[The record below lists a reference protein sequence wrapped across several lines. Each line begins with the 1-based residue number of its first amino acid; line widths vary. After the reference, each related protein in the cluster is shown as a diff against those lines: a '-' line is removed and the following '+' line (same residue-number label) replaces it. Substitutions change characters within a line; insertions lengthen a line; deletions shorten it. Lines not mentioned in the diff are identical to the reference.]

1 VVPHAIA
8 RRVLTALVAAALGC
22 RSPAHR
28 TILFTNVHVIDGTGT
43 PARAA
48 SLRIAGDT
56 IAALGDLTRE
66 RSDSVVDGGGL
77 TLAPG
82 FIDTHSHAD
91 RGLGAHPDALAAV
104 SQGITTVVGGQDG
117 GSPYPLAPFLDSLER
132 HPAALNLAMYVGHAT
147 LREQVLGPDYRRAAT
162 AAELDSMQWLLRREL
177 GAGALG
183 LSTGLEYEEAHSA
196 APSEVL
202 ALARVAADSGGG
214 YISHLRSEDRGF
226 WPAIEELLTIG
237 RSNRM
242 PVQLSHAKLAMRRL
256 WGQADSLLRRLD
268 AARAEGVDVTLDVY
282 PYLYW
287 QSTLRVLFPEGNY
300 RDLREARFVLDQVA
314 PAEGLRLSRFDADP
328 GYVGK
333 TVAEVAALRKRDPAA
348 TLIALIR
355 ESEGKA
361 ESVIGTS
368 MVEPDLVRLL
378 AWPFANICTDGE
390 LAGRHP
396 RGYGSFPRVL
406 GRYVREQ
413 RVVPLSEM
421 IRKMTS
427 LAAHNTR
434 LTRRGE
440 LRPGWYADLVLFD
453 PATVRDQATLAE
465 PRALSTGIVGTWV
478 NGVQVY
484 RDGAST
490 VARPGRVLRRT
501 PAPTQASAALPHGR
515 TAAPVAAA
523 LPHRRTAAP

>member
-1 VVPHAIA
+1 
-8 RRVLTALVAAALGC
+8 LLGTAALLAAAAC
-22 RSPAHR
+22 ARPAPR
-28 TILFTNVHVIDGTGT
+28 TLLISNVQLLDGTGA
-43 PARAA
+43 PARAG

-56 IAALGDLTRE
+56 IAALGALSRE
-66 RSDSVVDGGGL
+66 RSDSVLDGGGL

-91 RGLGAHPDALAAV
+91 RGLDEHPDALAAV
-104 SQGITTVVGGQDG
+104 SQGITTVIGGQDG

-132 HPAALNLAMYVGHAT
+132 HPAALNLAMYAGHAT
-147 LREQVLGPDYRRAAT
+147 LREQVLGAGFRRAAT
-162 AAELDSMQWLLRREL
+162 PREVDSMAQLLRREL

-214 YISHLRSEDRGF
+214 YISHIRSEDRGF
-226 WPAIEELLTIG
+226 WPAIEELLSIG
-237 RSNRM
+237 RTNHMR
-242 PVQLSHAKLAMRRL
+242 VQLSHAKLAMRRL
-256 WGQADSLLRRLD
+256 WGQADSLIRRLD
-268 AARAEGVDVTLDVY
+268 AARAEGIDVTLDVY

-314 PAEGLRLSRFDADP
+314 PADGLLLGRFDADP
-328 GYVGK
+328 SYVGK
-333 TVAEVAALRKRDPAA
+333 TVAQVAALRKTDPAA
-348 TLIALIR
+348 TLVALIR

-368 MVEPDLVRLL
+368 MIEPDLVRLL
-378 AWPFANICTDGE
+378 AWPFANLCTDGE

-413 RVVPLSEM
+413 QVVPLPEM
-421 IRKMTS
+421 VRKMTS

-453 PATVRDQATLAE
+453 PATVLDRATPAE
-465 PRALSTGIVGTWV
+465 PRALSVGIAGTWV
-478 NGVQVY
+478 NGVRVFSN
-484 RDGAST
+484 GVGT
-490 VARPGRVLRRT
+490 GARPGQVIRR
-501 PAPTQASAALPHGR
+501 PARLIS
-515 TAAPVAAA
+515 AA
-523 LPHRRTAAP
+523 LPHRRTAAL

>member
-1 VVPHAIA
+1 MDQTVKL
-8 RRVLTALVAAALGC
+8 RTLAALALLVVATACG
-22 RSPAHR
+22 RPSNR
-28 TILFTNVHVIDGTGT
+28 TLLLTNLQLLDGTGT

-48 SLRIAGDT
+48 SVRIAGDT
-56 IAALGDLTRE
+56 IAAVGSLTRE
-66 RSDSVVDGGGL
+66 LSDSVVDGGGL

-117 GSPYPLAPFLDSLER
+117 GSPYPLGAFLDSLER
-132 HPAALNLAMYVGHAT
+132 HPAAVNLAMYVGHAT
-147 LREQVLGPDYRRAAT
+147 IRTQLLGDDYRRAASPR
-162 AAELDSMQWLLRREL
+162 ELDSMKVLLRREL

-183 LSTGLEYEEAHSA
+183 LSSGLEYEEAHSA

-202 ALARVAADSGGG
+202 ALAQVAADSGGR
-214 YISHLRSEDRGF
+214 YISHVRSEDRGF
-226 WPAIEELLTIG
+226 WPAVEELLTIG
-237 RSNRM
+237 RTTGM

-256 WGQADSLLRRLD
+256 WGQADSLIRRLD
-268 AARAEGVDVTLDVY
+268 AARAQGINVTLDVY

-314 PAEGLRLSRFDADP
+314 PADGLLLGRFDPDP
-328 GYVGK
+328 SYVGK
-333 TVAEVAALRKRDPAA
+333 TVAQIAQLRHADPAV
-348 TLIALIR
+348 TLVALIK

-368 MVEPDLVRLL
+368 MVEPDLEKLL
-378 AWPFANICTDGE
+378 AWPFGNICTDGE

-413 RVVPLSEM
+413 HVVPLEEM
-421 IRKMTS
+421 IRKMSS
-427 LAAHNTR
+427 LAAHNAG

-453 PATVRDQATLAE
+453 PATVIDHATPKE
-465 PRALSTGIVGTWV
+465 PQALSTGIARTLV
-478 NGVQVY
+478 NGVEVY
-484 RDGAST
+484 RAGSATD
-490 VARPGRVLRRT
+490 ARPGRVLRRART
-501 PAPTQASAALPHGR
+501 P
-515 TAAPVAAA
+515 
-523 LPHRRTAAP
+523 

>member
-1 VVPHAIA
+1 VVSYVLA
-8 RRVLTALVAAALGC
+8 RRPVIALVLVALGC
-22 RSPAHR
+22 RIQPTER
-28 TILFTNVHVIDGTGT
+28 TILITNVQLLDGTGA

-56 IAALGDLTRE
+56 IAAVGALTRE

-82 FIDTHSHAD
+82 FVDTHSHAD
-91 RGLGAHPDALAAV
+91 RGLADHPDALAAV

-132 HPAALNLAMYVGHAT
+132 NPPAINLALYAGHAT
-147 LREQVLGPDYRRAAT
+147 IRAEVLGNSYRRPAT
-162 AAELDSMQWLLRREL
+162 DREVDSMKQLLRREL

-183 LSTGLEYEEAHSA
+183 LSTGLEYATGHNA
-196 APSEVL
+196 ALSEVL
-202 ALARVAADSGGG
+202 ALAQVAADSGGR
-214 YISHLRSEDRGF
+214 YISHIRSEDRGF
-226 WPAIEELLTIG
+226 WAAIEELLTIG
-237 RSNRM
+237 RVTGM

-268 AARAEGVDVTLDVY
+268 AARAEGVNVTLDVY

-300 RDLREARFVLDQVA
+300 GDVREARFALDQVA
-314 PAEGLRLSRFDADP
+314 PAEGLLLGAFEADTS
-328 GYVGK
+328 YVGK
-333 TVAEVAALRKRDPAA
+333 TVAQIAALRRRDPAV
-348 TLIALIR
+348 TLVALIR
-355 ESEGKA
+355 ESKGKE

-368 MVEPDLVRLL
+368 MIEADLVRLL
-378 AWPFANICTDGE
+378 AWPWANICTDGE

-413 RVVPLSEM
+413 RVVPLEEM
-421 IRKMTS
+421 VRKMTS
-427 LAAHNTR
+427 LAAHNTN

-453 PATVRDQATLAE
+453 PAAVNDRATPTA
-465 PRALSTGIVGTWV
+465 PQALSVGIARTWV
-478 NGVQVY
+478 NGVEVFQ
-484 RDGAST
+484 DGAAT
-490 VARPGRVLRRT
+490 GARPGRVLRRT
-501 PAPTQASAALPHGR
+501 
-515 TAAPVAAA
+515 AAPSNR
-523 LPHRRTAAP
+523 PTRAP